1 MTEDQKKVLE
11 ELKANDQHLE
21 RGEIKLVKRDSG
33 MEYFERLSSNH
44 FERWYDN
51 GQLSEV
57 TTYKGDVKHGEL
69 KNGIQMAFCF
79 VTKPIRMEN

>member
-44 FERWYDN
+44 FE
-51 GQLSEV
+51 GG
-57 TTYKGDVKHGEL
+57 TTMDSLVRSLLIKE
-69 KNGIQMAFCF
+69 M
-79 VTKPIRMEN
+79 